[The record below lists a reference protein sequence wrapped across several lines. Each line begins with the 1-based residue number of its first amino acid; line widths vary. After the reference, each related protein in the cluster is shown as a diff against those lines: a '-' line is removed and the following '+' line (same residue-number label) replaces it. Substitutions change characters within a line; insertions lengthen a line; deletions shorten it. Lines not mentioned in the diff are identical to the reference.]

1 MNFEFSVDEWS
12 AHLDAA
18 EISDIDW
25 NDVEEV
31 QLLCSLLLFFMPRR
45 WMRAVEAAKLSDS
58 IWDAK

>member
-1 MNFEFSVDEWS
+1 MRFELTADEWS

-25 NDVEEV
+25 NDLEEV
-31 QLLCSLLLFFMPRR
+31 QLLCSLLLFFTPCR

-58 IWDAK
+58 IWDSK